1 MARKP
6 RITVLQPDDLCPL
19 DRFED
24 WLTPK
29 LRLSVVQLADKDVP
43 DLQSIGDGLVVLG
56 GRMNANDEAA
66 HRWIAPVLD
75 LLADA
80 TEIGLPTLGICL
92 GHQLLARALG
102 GQVVVDDPRGE
113 EEGPVPITWTPAASD
128 DPVLGPV
135 MALAPESGQT
145 IVPMSHHDTVTELPA
160 SAIELART
168 QRYPSAAFRVGAS
181 LGVQFHPEASPQL
194 MQRWWAKQHHSRST
208 KMFDTMVQA
217 DDRVEPSARALALAF
232 ADQVRA

>member
-19 DRFED
+19 DRFGD
-24 WLTPK
+24 WLAPK
-29 LRLSVVQLADKDVP
+29 LRLSVVTLSDKDVP
-43 DLQSIGDGLVVLG
+43 DLQSIGDGLLVLG
-56 GRMNANDEAA
+56 GRMNANDEAN
-66 HRWIAPVLD
+66 HRWITPVLD

-113 EEGPVPITWTPAASD
+113 EDGPFPIQWTPAAGD
-128 DPVLGPV
+128 DPVLGPLV
-135 MALAPESGQT
+135 ALGGET
-145 IVPMSHHDTVTELPA
+145 IMPMSHHDTVTELPA
-160 SAIELART
+160 SAVELART
-168 QRYPSAAFRVGAS
+168 QRYPNAAFRVGES

-194 MQRWWAKQHHSRST
+194 MQRWWSRNHHARST
-208 KMFDTMVQA
+208 KMFDTMVQV
-217 DDRVEPSARALALAF
+217 DDRVEPAARTLAEAF
-232 ADQVRA
+232 AAQVRG